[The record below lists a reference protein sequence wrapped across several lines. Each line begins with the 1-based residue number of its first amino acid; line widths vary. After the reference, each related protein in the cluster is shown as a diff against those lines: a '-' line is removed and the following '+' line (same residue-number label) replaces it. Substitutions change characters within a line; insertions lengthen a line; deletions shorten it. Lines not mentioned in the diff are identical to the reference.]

1 MKSLLG
7 VLVGLALLP
16 VALLGQDEKRLH
28 FTVAGVAGQ
37 QIVQSHAAGL
47 LGDVTDRLSGPLLGA
62 EGVLIS
68 DRLMVRVR
76 YGEGR
81 IKPEPGSSSE
91 ARDIVMGEALFG
103 VRAMPW
109 LSLWVGPSA
118 RAYTIGES
126 DQRWLV
132 WTGRAAARGTLLPG
146 RMQTFVELWGVFSG
160 NVGNPPIKA
169 GGRGASGGLE
179 MRFGAMSSFWGR
191 LSYGIESLHS
201 DGLRETAEVMTLSLV
216 YGLPQ

>member
-1 MKSLLG
+1 MRSFLG
-7 VLVGLALLP
+7 ALVGLAILP
-16 VALLGQDEKRLH
+16 VAVLGQGESRLR
-28 FTVAGVAGQ
+28 FTVAGIAGQ
-37 QIVQSHAAGL
+37 QIVQSHV
-47 LGDVTDRLSGPLLGA
+47 DNVTDRLTGSILGA

-68 DRLMVRVR
+68 DRLLVRVR

-81 IKPEPGSSSE
+81 VKPKPGTTAE

-118 RAYTIGES
+118 RAYTVGDS

-132 WTGRAAARGTLLPG
+132 WSGRASARGTLLPG
-146 RMQTFVELWGVFSG
+146 RMQTYVELWGVFSG

-191 LSYGIESLHS
+191 LGYGIESLHA
-201 DGLRETAEVMTLSLV
+201 DGLRETVEALTLSVV
-216 YGLPQ
+216 YGLPH

>member
-7 VLVGLALLP
+7 ALVGLVILP
-16 VALLGQDEKRLH
+16 VSLLGQSENRLR
-28 FTVAGVAGQ
+28 FTVAGIAGQ
-37 QIVQSHAAGL
+37 QLVQSHLDG
-47 LGDVTDRLSGPLLGA
+47 VTDRLTGPLLGA

-68 DRLMVRVR
+68 NRLMVRVR

-81 IKPEPGSSSE
+81 IKPKTGSTTES
-91 ARDIVMGEALFG
+91 RDIVMGEALFG

-132 WTGRAAARGTLLPG
+132 WTGRASARGTLLPG
-146 RMQTFVELWGVFSG
+146 RMQTYVELWGVFSG

-179 MRFGAMSSFWGR
+179 MRFGAQSSFWGR
-191 LSYGIESLHS
+191 LGYGIESLHA
-201 DGLRETAEVMTLSLV
+201 DALRETAEVLTLSVV

>member
-7 VLVGLALLP
+7 ALVGVVILP
-16 VALLGQDEKRLH
+16 VALLAQSENRLR
-28 FTVAGVAGQ
+28 FTVAGIAGQ
-37 QIVQSHAAGL
+37 QLVQSHVDG
-47 LGDVTDRLSGPLLGA
+47 VTDRLTGPILGA
-62 EGVLIS
+62 EGVLTS

-81 IKPEPGSSSE
+81 IKPKTGSTAES
-91 ARDIVMGEALFG
+91 RDIVMGEALFG

-132 WTGRAAARGTLLPG
+132 WSGRASARGTLLPG
-146 RMQTFVELWGVFSG
+146 RMQTYVELWGVFSG

-179 MRFGAMSSFWGR
+179 MRFGALSSFWGR
-191 LSYGIESLHS
+191 LGYGIESLHA
-201 DGLRETAEVMTLSLV
+201 DGLRETAEVLTLSVV